1 MSEPNVVFDRLPLSE
16 RSYVLTALR
25 NETVGGGLLL
35 GAAVIALVW
44 ANSPWR
50 DAYTSLTE
58 IVIGPASLHLDL
70 SLTTWAADGLLAV
83 FFFVAGLELK
93 HELVLG
99 SLSDRKKAVVPV
111 VAALGGMVI
120 PALLFTLTVTVMGE
134 SDARGGW
141 GIPMATDIAFALA
154 VLAVLGRNL
163 PVALR
168 AFLLTL
174 AVVDDLGAILV
185 IAVFYSDD
193 FSLVPFL
200 LSVVGMGLW
209 FLLQRLRVEGWWVYL
224 PIALVVWGLVHSS
237 GIHATVAGIALGLL
251 TRVHRDPG
259 EDEAPAD
266 RWEHSVRPL
275 SAGVCVPLFAFFSAG
290 VTFIGN
296 PYGAGVL
303 TTPVV
308 VAIVIGLVLGK
319 PLGVLGGAWLV
330 ARFTRASLSSSL
342 RWADVLAVGV
352 LAGIGFTVSLLI
364 SELAFETEGTLLTE
378 AKIGILCAS
387 VLAALLAAVALGRRR
402 KAYAEIAAIEEAD
415 DDGDGVPDVYRVMD
429 QALGPAAGTA
439 AGVPGQDP
447 GADTDEPVNG

>member
-1 MSEPNVVFDRLPLSE
+1 VSEPNVVFDRLPLSE
-16 RSYVLTALR
+16 RSYVLRALR
-25 NETVGGGLLL
+25 DETVGGGLLL
-35 GAAVIALVW
+35 AAAVIALVW

-50 DAYTSLTE
+50 DAYTELTQ
-58 IVIGPASLHLDL
+58 VVVGPAALHLDL
-70 SLTTWAADGLLAV
+70 TLATWAADGLLAV

-99 SLSDRKKAVVPV
+99 SLSDTRKAVVPV
-111 VAALGGMVI
+111 VAALGGMAM
-120 PALLFTLTVTVMGE
+120 PALLFTITVSALG
-134 SDARGGW
+134 DGGARVGW

-168 AFLLTL
+168 AFLL
-174 AVVDDLGAILV
+174 ILV
-185 IAVFYSDD
+185 IAVFYSHG

-200 LSVVGMGLW
+200 LSIAGMGLW
-209 FLLQRLRVEGWWVYL
+209 FLLQRLRVEGWWVYV
-224 PIALVVWGLVHSS
+224 PIALVVWGLVHAS
-237 GIHATVAGIALGLL
+237 GIHATVAGVTLGLL
-251 TRVHRDPG
+251 TRVHADPG

-266 RWEHSVRPL
+266 RWEHSIRPL

-290 VTFIGN
+290 VTFVGN
-296 PYGAGVL
+296 PSGIGIL

-308 VAIVIGLVLGK
+308 VAIVVGLVLGK

-330 ARFTRASLSSSL
+330 ARFTRASLSASL

-364 SELAFETEGTLLTE
+364 GELAFETDPTRLTE
-378 AKIGILCAS
+378 AKIGILSAS
-387 VLAALLAAVALGRRR
+387 VLAAVLAAFALGRRR
-402 KAYAEIAAIEEAD
+402 RAYAEIAALEEAD
-415 DDGDGVPDVYRVMD
+415 DDGDGVPDVYRIMD
-429 QALGPAAGTA
+429 AGIGPAGGTA

-447 GADTDEPVNG
+447 GANAQEPPNG